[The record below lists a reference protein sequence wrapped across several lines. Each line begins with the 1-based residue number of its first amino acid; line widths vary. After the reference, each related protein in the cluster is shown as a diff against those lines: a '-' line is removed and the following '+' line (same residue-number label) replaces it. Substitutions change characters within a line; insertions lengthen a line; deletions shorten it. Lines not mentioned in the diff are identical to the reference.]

1 MQELS
6 SCLTAG
12 CTLFT
17 KTCLNK
23 SVRTIRRWAL
33 RAAGWALRRWG
44 LRRWTLCADSLRAPQ
59 IWRPF

>member
-17 KTCLNK
+17 KACLNK
-23 SVRTIRRWAL
+23 SVRTIRV
-33 RAAGWALRRWG
+33 AAGHSDADWLRRWLG
-44 LRRWTLCADSLRAPQ
+44 TVC
-59 IWRPF
+59 

>member
-23 SVRTIRRWAL
+23 SVRTIRV
-33 RAAGWALRRWG
+33 AAGHSAADCAAGRWLG
-44 LRRWTLCADSLRAPQ
+44 TVC
-59 IWRPF
+59 

>member
-1 MQELS
+1 MKELS

-23 SVRTIRRWAL
+23 SVRTIRV
-33 RAAGWALRRWG
+33 AAGWALRAAAPLAAGRWLG
-44 LRRWTLCADSLRAPQ
+44 TPPLDTVC
-59 IWRPF
+59 

>member
-23 SVRTIRRWAL
+23 SVRTGSPL
-33 RAAGWALRRWG
+33 GTPPL
-44 LRRWTLCADSLRAPQ
+44 TAPLA
-59 IWRPF
+59 WLLGTVC